1 MKQATVILGTN
12 WVQGTVLRGSKPPLL
27 LALSGRLANVTLG
40 EYLESI
46 ILTEDRVQTAPVGID
61 DAKPFGILAF
71 SHLRWDFVWQ
81 RPQQFLSRF
90 AETNPVLFIE
100 EPKFDLEDGHEP
112 KLEIV
117 HSGEGVTVGIPH
129 LAQGTQPKEAGVI
142 LVSLV
147 TEAMKTVNDEGH
159 FDEPLHW
166 YYSPMMVEWSLG
178 QFPAKGIVYDCMDEL
193 SQFRFAPP
201 ELIENERQ
209 LMDNADIV
217 FTGGYELYEKKR
229 QQHPNAHCFGC
240 GVEYEHF
247 AQAQD
252 ANGPIPDDMKEI
264 KKPIIG
270 WFGVI
275 DERVDYD
282 LIREAAAKRPDYSFV
297 LVGPV
302 VKVDPES
309 LPKAPNIHWL
319 GGREYKDLP
328 NYCRA
333 FDICMMCFAINEATE
348 FINPTKALE
357 YLATGKPVISTA
369 VRDVLR
375 QYSDLVD
382 IVRTPGEFVEAIDR
396 LVKDP
401 TRDRIQKGIEKAQ
414 ASSWE
419 GTVSQMRD
427 LIQEAIESDSS
438 REKAVTVNQVTAL

>member
-1 MKQATVILGTN
+1 ME
-12 WVQGTVLRGSKPPLL
+12 SK
-27 LALSGRLANVTLG
+27 
-40 EYLESI
+40 
-46 ILTEDRVQTAPVGID
+46 ILTEEGVRNSPTEQGTDE
-61 DAKPFGILAF
+61 PFGILAF

-90 AETNPVLFIE
+90 AVESPVLFVE
-100 EPKFDLEDGHEP
+100 EPKFDLNDGEQP
-112 KLEIV
+112 QLEIRDA
-117 HSGEGVTVGIPH
+117 GDNVTVAIPH
-129 LAQGTQPKEAGVI
+129 LATGTKDVEG
-142 LVSLV
+142 
-147 TEAMKTVNDEGH
+147 AMQQITGQAIDRVNDGGH

-178 QFPAKGIVYDCMDEL
+178 RFPARGIVYDCMDEL
-193 SQFRFAPP
+193 SQFRFAPA
-201 ELIENERQ
+201 ELIENERR
-209 LMDNADIV
+209 LIEAADIV
-217 FTGGYELYEKKR
+217 FTGGYKLYEKKS
-229 QQHPNAHCFGC
+229 QQHDNAHCFGC

-252 ANGPIPDDMKEI
+252 SSGPIPEDMKSI
-264 KKPIIG
+264 KRPIIG

-282 LIREAAAKRPDYSFV
+282 LIREAAKLRPEYAFV

-309 LPKAPNIHWL
+309 LPKADNIHWM
-319 GGREYKDLP
+319 GGRDYKDLP

-357 YLATGKPVISTA
+357 YLATGKPVISTP
-369 VRDVLR
+369 VQDVLK

-396 LVKDP
+396 LIKDP
-401 TRDRIQKGIEKAQ
+401 KPERIAKGIEKAR

-419 GTVSQMRD
+419 GTVSQMRR
-427 LIQEAIESDSS
+427 LIEEAIESKSPQKDA
-438 REKAVTVNQVTAL
+438 KAARAEASAASVI